1 MTDTNMT
8 RKDNNHGMPTHYG
21 YRNKD
26 FNDMVNS
33 FFNNWLDFP
42 YENTAMKAAE
52 PKLEVSEDENEVKV
66 AAELPGMSEKD
77 VDLEISADGYLTIS
91 GEKKQERKEHG
102 KGSYFSEFSYGS
114 FKRTVALPLAS
125 LTTSTA
131 NLQTTLRKYVTQSNR
146 RSNMEF
152 YSAFNPPKSEPTCA
166 GEKTR
171 KKRSEKYIKKQRQ
184 NVWRNGAE
192 NRRKKTFFHTACR
205 KCILK
210 HNHIDFKRKIPTE
223 KVKKE

>member
-114 FKRTVALPLAS
+114 FKRTVALPWD
-125 LTTSTA
+125 
-131 NLQTTLRKYVTQSNR
+131 LRFDDA
-146 RSNMEF
+146 MAEF
-152 YSAFNPPKSEPTCA
+152 NNGVLNVVIPKSQD
-166 GEKTR
+166 EKG
-171 KKRSEKYIKKQRQ
+171 K
-184 NVWRNGAE
+184 
-192 NRRKKTFFHTACR
+192 
-205 KCILK
+205 
-210 HNHIDFKRKIPTE
+210 KRKIEITR
-223 KVKKE
+223 K

>member
-91 GEKKQERKEHG
+91 GEKKQERKAQGKKVTAGDERYFKLAEEHLYG
-102 KGSYFSEFSYGS
+102 ELAIALGIEKDKVGSYIE
-114 FKRTVALPLAS
+114 KRIA
-125 LTTSTA
+125 
-131 NLQTTLRKYVTQSNR
+131 
-146 RSNMEF
+146 
-152 YSAFNPPKSEPTCA
+152 
-166 GEKTR
+166 
-171 KKRSEKYIKKQRQ
+171 
-184 NVWRNGAE
+184 
-192 NRRKKTFFHTACR
+192 
-205 KCILK
+205 
-210 HNHIDFKRKIPTE
+210 
-223 KVKKE
+223 